1 MQTKI
6 NSTNIASTGVTAGSY
21 TNANITVNESG
32 QITSASNGTGGGG
45 GGGGGTGLQFTTYT
59 YTADGTTTIYNASS
73 GITVDTVL
81 VILDGVTQ
89 TPTSDYTVSANTV
102 VFTSAPPSGS
112 QIQIRVLGDVATT
125 TVPKITAIQVTDSNY
140 NVLDDTAV
148 STSGGYIKITG
159 TGFAAGPQ
167 VVVGSLVATSI
178 SYISS
183 TELRCQIPA
192 QAAGTYTVYVTNS
205 DSSVAIRVNG
215 LNYSSTPTWST
226 TSPLPNG
233 NKNSPI
239 SIQLAASSNT
249 SVTYALASGSTLPTG
264 LSLTSGGLL
273 SGTVSSI
280 TVETT
285 YNFTIVATDG
295 ENQDTP
301 QAFQITIIVSDPY
314 FKLTTLLL
322 SGSALSTNT
331 VVKDSSTNNFNL
343 TVLGDARASNFTPYG
358 GAWSNYFSTG
368 KLTVAQNA
376 AFNFGTGNFTIE
388 CWINVPNTTVQFGKS
403 IVDKYFWSG
412 VDNGWLLT
420 CQRNSAPVS
429 NLAFFMNESG
439 GAAAIGLSYNG
450 AFTTGV
456 WHHVAVT
463 RSGTTAALYL
473 DGNIVA
479 SQSSV
484 TGNDNYSSALYVGSN
499 SGTNATNSFD
509 GYISNLR
516 IIKGQALFTGN
527 FSPANSALS
536 ASSVVHTGANV
547 AASITGTV
555 SLLTS
560 QDNRLLDNSPNS
572 FIFTKTN
579 TVNVT
584 SYNPFNITNTGTDG
598 SMYFDGTGDY
608 ITTPG
613 NAAFALGTGDFC
625 LETWIY
631 PNSISTGTFDR
642 IVATSDYNGAGF
654 DWTLNT
660 ASSAL
665 YVAGTAYSISNLVV
679 KSWNHLVYTR
689 SGGVLRGFLNGN
701 LAVYNASATGNVT
714 STGELRI
721 GTGYSGTAYNGYISN
736 LRIVKGSVPAAY
748 QTSSTTIN
756 TTVFSPPTTLLTAVT
771 GTSLLTLQ
779 YDQPH
784 NNHTFLDSSSNQFLI
799 TRNGNAT
806 QGTFSPFSLGGW
818 SYYFNGTASA
828 SQAILTP
835 TNAQYA
841 IGTGQFSIES
851 WVYLQSKST
860 SSGNSIHTIISQGNN
875 ANNLMWALGIIDS
888 TNYISWGLT
897 GSGIT
902 LSAYPVTKN
911 TWNHIVVTRNASN
924 EERIFLNGTLIN
936 LRTNT
941 TNYSNASST
950 QIQIGTSY
958 DTNYPGVYGVSS
970 YGNTFSGYISQLRLD
985 IGGIPSAYQTSSTTV
1000 GQTVF
1005 TPPATPLI
1013 VTPNT
1018 KLLIGQDNRFKDN
1031 STITAVLT
1039 PNGNTSVQAFSPFAA
1054 TAIYNPV
1061 AHGGSAYF
1069 DGSGDYLS
1077 FVNNNQINFG
1087 SSPFTIEVW
1096 FYSVSTNTR
1105 QDFITQWAT
1114 NNKSSY
1120 LGIGI
1125 TGVASRIQFA
1135 YSTTGGNELAV
1146 TDTTNFVPYQW
1157 YHVAAC
1163 RTANTIS
1170 LFVNGVRVA
1179 TTTETGAIF
1188 NSTRT
1193 PITVGA
1199 YSGNSGEEGL
1209 QPLVGYLSGLRVI
1222 KGSSVYDA
1230 TQTSITVPA
1239 VPVSS
1244 TSNTQLLLNFTDAAI
1259 LDSTGRTVLETVAD
1273 AKSSSVVTKF
1283 TGGSISFDG
1292 TGDYLAIP
1300 ISENTGFG
1308 TGDFTIEGWAYLNAT
1323 SGFSTIIANRVNGS
1337 DPTTGRWSLAFRNTA
1352 LEFFVNGSALIS
1364 SGTITTSTW
1373 THFAITRSSNS
1384 VRLFLNGT
1392 QVGSTTS
1399 LTTSLSSLASWV
1411 GANGAGTETL
1421 NGYINDLRV
1430 TKGYARYTANFTAP
1444 TIPFPVQ

>member
-1 MQTKI
+1 MAIFPFSVDSVRIGT
-6 NSTNIASTGVTAGSY
+6 
-21 TNANITVNESG
+21 ANITASG
-32 QITSASNGTGGGG
+32 GNIVLPAGTQVGNQPVATVVEVSTGGG
-45 GGGGGTGLQFTTYT
+45 
-59 YTADGTTTIYNASS
+59 
-73 GITVDTVL
+73 
-81 VILDGVTQ
+81 
-89 TPTSDYTVSANTV
+89 
-102 VFTSAPPSGS
+102 
-112 QIQIRVLGDVATT
+112 
-125 TVPKITAIQVTDSNY
+125 PKITNLQITDNAWT
-140 NVLDDTAV
+140 VLDDTAV
-148 STSGGYIKITG
+148 DTAGGYILITG
-159 TGFAAGPQ
+159 TNFVSGALVYFNQTPATSVAFVGTTTLRVTVPALTAGTYIVYVINPDGGTAIRVPGLTASANPAWQ
-167 VVVGSLVATSI
+167 TASALPEQYDGVAITLNLVATDATS
-178 SYISS
+178 
-183 TELRCQIPA
+183 
-192 QAAGTYTVYVTNS
+192 YTVT
-205 DSSVAIRVNG
+205 
-215 LNYSSTPTWST
+215 
-226 TSPLPNG
+226 
-233 NKNSPI
+233 
-239 SIQLAASSNT
+239 
-249 SVTYALASGSTLPTG
+249 SGSLPPG
-264 LSLTSGGLL
+264 LSLNANTGVI
-273 SGTVSSI
+273 SGTVTGVAVD
-280 TVETT
+280 TVYTFT
-285 YNFTIVATDG
+285 VRATDAQLQDSPRTFTIT
-295 ENQDTP
+295 
-301 QAFQITIIVSDPY
+301 ITVSDPY

-322 SGSALSTNT
+322 SGSAISANT
-331 VVKDSSTNNFNL
+331 VIRDSSTNNFNL
-343 TVLGDARASNFTPYG
+343 TVFGDARASNFTPYG
-358 GAWSNYFSTG
+358 TGWSVYFDGTNDYLTSSSNADFNLGTTFSIEGWIYSLAATKQVIANLSGFVFIIESTG
-368 KLTVAQNA
+368 LLNFYNGSTLSGGSGSAVSRNTWVHVAFTRDASNVVRGFVNGVLTWAITVSTASSQTA
-376 AFNFGTGNFTIE
+376 VFIGSEGGTQSFVNGYLSNIRIVKGAIPSSYQTSSTTAGTTIFTPPTSNLTEI
-388 CWINVPNTTVQFGKS
+388 
-403 IVDKYFWSG
+403 SG
-412 VDNGWLLT
+412 TSLLICQSNRFVDNSTVPKPITPTNG
-420 CQRNSAPVS
+420 P
-429 NLAFFMNESG
+429 LAV
-439 GAAAIGLSYNG
+439 
-450 AFTTGV
+450 AF
-456 WHHVAVT
+456 
-463 RSGTTAALYL
+463 
-473 DGNIVA
+473 
-479 SQSSV
+479 
-484 TGNDNYSSALYVGSN
+484 
-499 SGTNATNSFD
+499 
-509 GYISNLR
+509 
-516 IIKGQALFTGN
+516 
-527 FSPANSALS
+527 
-536 ASSVVHTGANV
+536 
-547 AASITGTV
+547 
-555 SLLTS
+555 
-560 QDNRLLDNSPNS
+560 
-572 FIFTKTN
+572 
-579 TVNVT
+579 
-584 SYNPFNITNTGTDG
+584 NPFNITNTGTDG

-608 ITTPG
+608 CTTSG

-1005 TPPATPLI
+1005 TPPATLVI
-1013 VTPNT
+1013 ATPNT

-1031 STITAVLT
+1031 STINAVLT
-1039 PNGNTSVQAFSPFAA
+1039 PNGNTSVQTFSPFAA
-1054 TAIYNPV
+1054 TAVYNPV

-1259 LDSTGRTVLETVAD
+1259 LDSTGRTAIETVAD

-1283 TGGSISFDG
+1283 NGGSMYFDG
-1292 TGDYLAIP
+1292 TGDAIN
-1300 ISENTGFG
+1300 IRSSDLLTFG
-1308 TGDFTIEGWAYLNAT
+1308 TGDWTVEFWVYHTSVSGQQTYLGDTGGAT
-1323 SGFSTIIANRVNGS
+1323 SGPYIYKDSSHKVGLYYSSQILTGTTTIAI
-1337 DPTTGRWSLAFRNTA
+1337 NTWYFIVLSRA
-1352 LEFFVNGSALIS
+1352 
-1364 SGTITTSTW
+1364 SGT
-1373 THFAITRSSNS
+1373 
-1384 VRLFLNGT
+1384 VRLFTNGIQET
-1392 QVGSTTS
+1392 SASDTTN
-1399 LTTSLSSLASWV
+1399 LTVAIQWV
-1411 GANGAGTETL
+1411 GGDTFPS
-1421 NGYINDLRV
+1421 GYLSGYMNDIRV

-1444 TIPFPVQ
+1444 TAPVRLK